1 MKLFYFLMITAVVC
15 SLALSGCGKTD
26 EQTTAVSTSPA
37 NETVDPQK
45 GLIQMMALT
54 DALKA
59 AIAAKEAGKIKAAGP
74 QLEQMWSTFEDALK
88 VKFPD
93 GYLKVEN
100 NLSPLVSGVKQS
112 ALDEA
117 LLSKLNDELH
127 ATLAQLSMDWS
138 SDSKKAV
145 DADALKQ
152 SKELQTAAALYITY
166 INDQGNEL
174 VAQLDKLNHSISSGD
189 LAAAQV
195 LYVQSRIPYERIE
208 PIIEKFSDLD
218 GAMDARVDDYANEND
233 PEFTGYHRIEDFL
246 FVKKT
251 TEGAKSYADELLT
264 NGKKM
269 RDAIKTVALEP
280 ADFITGVGELM
291 EEAQTKK
298 ITGEEE
304 RWSDASLP
312 VLRANV
318 EGAQKIFTLVR
329 TELNK
334 RDPELEQ
341 KIADSLQKLLTQMDL
356 LSPPGSKWT
365 NYSTLPQLQI
375 VDLKN
380 KLEAVAEPMVR
391 MPAVLGG

>member
-1 MKLFYFLMITAVVC
+1 
-15 SLALSGCGKTD
+15 
-26 EQTTAVSTSPA
+26 
-37 NETVDPQK
+37 
-45 GLIQMMALT
+45 
-54 DALKA
+54 
-59 AIAAKEAGKIKAAGP
+59 
-74 QLEQMWSTFEDALK
+74 
-88 VKFPD
+88 
-93 GYLKVEN
+93 
-100 NLSPLVSGVKQS
+100 
-112 ALDEA
+112 
-117 LLSKLNDELH
+117 
-127 ATLAQLSMDWS
+127 
-138 SDSKKAV
+138 
-145 DADALKQ
+145 
-152 SKELQTAAALYITY
+152 
-166 INDQGNEL
+166 
-174 VAQLDKLNHSISSGD
+174 
-189 LAAAQV
+189 
-195 LYVQSRIPYERIE
+195 
-208 PIIEKFSDLD
+208 
-218 GAMDARVDDYANEND
+218 MDARVDDYANEND